1 MLLTNAVNTEGR
13 PLEIYVKDG
22 KIAAVGQDL
31 SALAAENETVV
42 DAGGLTVLP
51 AFVDLHCHWRT
62 PGFEYKEDIET
73 GSRAAAAGGY
83 TFVNLMPNTKP
94 VCSSAAQAFMVEQKA
109 AEVGLCD
116 ANQTVSITENFDGVS
131 IDHLKTLPASV
142 KFITEDGHGVQD
154 NATMARA
161 FAICTQ
167 RDITVMSHAED
178 MEISPWDYRL
188 AEDIETVRNCW
199 LSEYYQTRL
208 HMCHVSTRGA
218 LDAIRTAKL
227 RGAPVTC
234 EVTPHHLWFTNDS
247 CDYRVNPPIRTA
259 DDVEALVEGI
269 RTGIVDAIATDHAP
283 HSEED
288 KLKGMAGMVGSETA
302 FGVCYTKLCKQ
313 EGLPLELLVHLM
325 STRPAEILGL
335 AKGQLEPGYDADF
348 VLVDLD
354 TPYTVEKEKLHS
366 KSHNTPFDGAQLYG
380 KVFATIKAGKITF
393 GDEVD
398 YCVPTGNFGDIL
410 AGYYAKQMG
419 LPVGKLVC
427 ASNENNVL
435 TDFLTTGTYTA
446 KREFFKTTSPSMDIL
461 VSSNLER
468 LLYHVTG
475 SDAEVAGFMQQLA
488 ATGSYTVRPETL
500 ATIQE
505 TFSCGWSSE
514 AEVAEEIRSRYEK
527 DGYLCDTHTAVAFH
541 VAAQKK
547 RQGVPMVVLSTASP
561 FKFPRSVLSALGK
574 AAPEN
579 DFEAMQQL
587 EAATGHAAPAS
598 LAALRSKPERF
609 DTVIA
614 PAQIAEV
621 ALGYQA

>member
-13 PLEIYVKDG
+13 PLEIFVKDG

-94 VCSSAAQAFMVEQKA
+94 VCSSAAQAVMVEQKA

-167 RDITVMSHAED
+167 KDITVMSHAED

-218 LDAIRTAKL
+218 LDAIRMAKL

-234 EVTPHHLWFTNDS
+234 EVTPHHLWFTNDT
-247 CDYRVNPPIRTA
+247 CDHRHTGLVHSLQGVGVGLHALHAQRLIISDLHLVAACHSLGGINELF
-259 DDVEALVEGI
+259 VEAHDVLALGQ
-269 RTGIVDAIATDHAP
+269 GA
-283 HSEED
+283 
-288 KLKGMAGMVGSETA
+288 
-302 FGVCYTKLCKQ
+302 
-313 EGLPLELLVHLM
+313 VHK
-325 STRPAEILGL
+325 IG
-335 AKGQLEPGYDADF
+335 GQ
-348 VLVDLD
+348 V
-354 TPYTVEKEKLHS
+354 
-366 KSHNTPFDGAQLYG
+366 
-380 KVFATIKAGKITF
+380 
-393 GDEVD
+393 
-398 YCVPTGNFGDIL
+398 
-410 AGYYAKQMG
+410 
-419 LPVGKLVC
+419 
-427 ASNENNVL
+427 
-435 TDFLTTGTYTA
+435 
-446 KREFFKTTSPSMDIL
+446 
-461 VSSNLER
+461 
-468 LLYHVTG
+468 
-475 SDAEVAGFMQQLA
+475 AEVGVQTHAHRA
-488 ATGSYTVRPETL
+488 ASFHSFVQFVHVRHL
-500 ATIQE
+500 
-505 TFSCGWSSE
+505 
-514 AEVAEEIRSRYEK
+514 
-527 DGYLCDTHTAVAFH
+527 
-541 VAAQKK
+541 
-547 RQGVPMVVLSTASP
+547 GVL
-561 FKFPRSVLSALGK
+561 L
-574 AAPEN
+574 
-579 DFEAMQQL
+579 
-587 EAATGHAAPAS
+587 
-598 LAALRSKPERF
+598 
-609 DTVIA
+609 
-614 PAQIAEV
+614 
-621 ALGYQA
+621 